1 MFVQGP
7 QYESVPFPSSRRRR
21 RRRRLR
27 RRRLRRRRRRRRSS
41 SSRSSG
47 RKTTALAA
55 AADRII
61 FLVIFAV
68 VDIVGWFFLL
78 ANNIRWTT
86 PRAGEIRT
94 CSYKACSTE
103 SYPSPRVVFSPLLPP
118 SSFSSPI
125 FAFPLHWRKRGRKPT
140 TTSLSSPPSSSSAGA
155 AGKIFIFH
163 YCWGP
168 SPSIIPRDNPIFAH
182 YWGGVFKRPSAVILR
197 AG

>member
-21 RRRRLR
+21 RRRRL

-103 SYPSPRVVFSPLLPP
+103 SYPSLRVVF
-118 SSFSSPI
+118 FSSPTSFLLFLPHLRLPSSLEEEGEEADDDVVVVAAVFVVGGRRGKNI
-125 FAFPLHWRKRGRKPT
+125 YFPLLLGVQSVNKPAAKIIICALLRGGFQKT
-140 TTSLSSPPSSSSAGA
+140 LCS
-155 AGKIFIFH
+155 
-163 YCWGP
+163 
-168 SPSIIPRDNPIFAH
+168 
-182 YWGGVFKRPSAVILR
+182 
-197 AG
+197 

>member
-1 MFVQGP
+1 MGVFFPWRITSDGLPHTQ
-7 QYESVPFPSSRRRR
+7 EKSVPVRT
-21 RRRRLR
+21 RLVVQDR
-27 RRRLRRRRRRRRSS
+27 ILALESFFSPPPPPSS
-41 SSRSSG
+41 SSFSLSHLLVLLVRW
-47 RKTTALAA
+47 RRTTMLTTTMTPATTAA
-55 AADRII
+55 AAARII

-140 TTSLSSPPSSSSAGA
+140 TTSLSSQPSVACA
-155 AGKIFIFH
+155 
-163 YCWGP
+163 WP
-168 SPSIIPRDNPIFAH
+168 SLA
-182 YWGGVFKRPSAVILR
+182 
-197 AG
+197 

>member
-21 RRRRLR
+21 RRRRL

-68 VDIVGWFFLL
+68 VDIVGWFFSWRITSDGLPHAQEKSVPVRTRPVVQNRILPLESFFLL
-78 ANNIRWTT
+78 
-86 PRAGEIRT
+86 
-94 CSYKACSTE
+94 SYLL
-103 SYPSPRVVFSPLLPP
+103 SPFPPP
-118 SSFSSPI
+118 SSPSLFTGG
-125 FAFPLHWRKRGRKPT
+125 RGGGSRRRRRCRRRRLRRRRAPRE
-140 TTSLSSPPSSSSAGA
+140 
-155 AGKIFIFH
+155 KIF
-163 YCWGP
+163 
-168 SPSIIPRDNPIFAH
+168 SIIA
-182 YWGGVFKRPSAVILR
+182 GVPVRQ
-197 AG
+197 

>member
-21 RRRRLR
+21 RRRRL

-94 CSYKACSTE
+94 CSYKACSTG
-103 SYPSPRVVFSPLLPP
+103 SYPSPRVVCSPLLPP

-140 TTSLSSPPSSSSAGA
+140 TTSLSSQPSVACA
-155 AGKIFIFH
+155 
-163 YCWGP
+163 WP
-168 SPSIIPRDNPIFAH
+168 SLA
-182 YWGGVFKRPSAVILR
+182 
-197 AG
+197 